1 VNGIKGFQDFLWTKR
16 QRDPSQSFLPYSWGI
31 SRLIDLKSWPSTS
44 QPRCYAINHIPTE
57 ISRGINASYLLICLS
72 HRPEEWSSHTRM
84 NSETFLVLDHSP
96 NPFLSCYQSF
106 LVFPFPLV
114 FSSVLLILLH
124 GIVLVVKSN
133 LYCISQLTQSAPFEI
148 FRDLSPVIDRHCD
161 SGHEISSITRL

>member
-1 VNGIKGFQDFLWTKR
+1 MESRAFRTFFGPKSSGIHHNPFFLT
-16 QRDPSQSFLPYSWGI
+16 LGGI
-31 SRLIDLKSWPSTS
+31 SRLIDLKSWHSTS

-114 FSSVLLILLH
+114 FSSVLRILLH

>member
-1 VNGIKGFQDFLWTKR
+1 MESRAFRTFFGPKSSGIHHNPFFLT
-16 QRDPSQSFLPYSWGI
+16 LGGI
-31 SRLIDLKSWPSTS
+31 SRLIDLKSWHSTS

>member
-1 VNGIKGFQDFLWTKR
+1 MESRAFRTFFGPKSSGIHHNPFFLT
-16 QRDPSQSFLPYSWGI
+16 LGGI
-31 SRLIDLKSWPSTS
+31 SRLIDLKSWHSTS

-96 NPFLSCYQSF
+96 NVPLMLSIFPRLSIPSCL
-106 LVFPFPLV
+106 LVCSPHSLAW
-114 FSSVLLILLH
+114 
-124 GIVLVVKSN
+124 IVLVVKSN